1 MESPFPTSTPSKY
14 LERVL
19 AAEFNDGQAVV
30 RNLRCYL
37 KSRRGDSGIEQGGS
51 GCLDIRIYLLGG
63 SAIGHSVRVRDMGPD
78 TTHEEGVVW
87 IPPQGSPQADGAE
100 IAEGSGRRLCF
111 PPARGCDGGGRFT
124 GVGDLRLP
132 FLEHS
137 PKIYCD

>member
-1 MESPFPTSTPSKY
+1 
-14 LERVL
+14 
-19 AAEFNDGQAVV
+19 
-30 RNLRCYL
+30 
-37 KSRRGDSGIEQGGS
+37 
-51 GCLDIRIYLLGG
+51 
-63 SAIGHSVRVRDMGPD
+63 MGPD

-111 PPARGCDGGGRFT
+111 PPAGGCDGGGRFT

-137 PKIYCD
+137 PKIYCDWAYYEPMSSGEWEAGSKVVNAMVVTGGF